1 MGETFKG
8 YWSDENFR
16 EVFRKF
22 KWQCSKMR
30 NTNQNTLIRHF
41 YDFAQDRK
49 RQNSFFIPVQS
60 TAIARR
66 NKTKYFVLR
75 WFDEVCSEFNDV
87 NEEAE
92 SKKSVRECE
101 TVEILPSDF
110 RDSRETPK
118 RVLRDC
124 TKLE

>member
-16 EVFRKF
+16 KVFRKF

-49 RQNSFFIPVQS
+49 RQNSFFFLFQS

-66 NKTKYFVLR
+66 NKTTYFVLC

-92 SKKSVRECE
+92 SKKSVREARLLRYCQV
-101 TVEILPSDF
+101 TS
-110 RDSRETPK
+110 ETPK
-118 RVLRDC
+118 RLQREC
-124 TKLE
+124 